1 MQAQKPTA
9 SIIIPNKDEWKMTCR
24 CLEAIRKFTRESC
37 EVILVDNGSSKVPE
51 VIRQYPF
58 LRLIRNN
65 WNRGFAA
72 AINQGLERAKGEYLV
87 WLNNDTL
94 PSYRWLTQLLHV
106 LRSDSSIGLVGPV
119 SNRVIPEQKIAVS
132 LRSVDKILRFSRQF
146 NRTDPDRWRDTLRL
160 SGFCLVYPREVLQK
174 VGLLDERFGLGTYED
189 DDYCYRVRQAGYRL
203 VVAGDTYVHHF
214 GSTSFRKNGYDEFRK
229 ILAQNR
235 RYYIDKWQRI
245 PEGEG

>member
-146 NRTDPDRWRDTLRL
+146 NRTDPDRWFLPGL
-160 SGFCLVYPREVLQK
+160 SAGSPAKSGFAR
-174 VGLLDERFGLGTYED
+174 
-189 DDYCYRVRQAGYRL
+189 
-203 VVAGDTYVHHF
+203 
-214 GSTSFRKNGYDEFRK
+214 
-229 ILAQNR
+229 
-235 RYYIDKWQRI
+235 
-245 PEGEG
+245 